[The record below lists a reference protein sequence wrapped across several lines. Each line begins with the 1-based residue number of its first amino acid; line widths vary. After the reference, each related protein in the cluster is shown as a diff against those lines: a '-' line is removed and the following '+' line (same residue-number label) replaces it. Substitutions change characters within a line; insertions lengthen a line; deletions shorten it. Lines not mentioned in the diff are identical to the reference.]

1 MQCRENLRY
10 ILITLMIRCEVV
22 VIEDADV
29 EDGVV
34 CTDAHVADCQER
46 NHLNGTVAVV
56 YLTSLPT
63 KRLGKSRTKWRQ
75 GKLG

>member
-1 MQCRENLRY
+1 
-10 ILITLMIRCEVV
+10 MIRCEVV

-29 EDGVV
+29 EDSVV

-56 YLTSLPT
+56 YLASLST
-63 KRLGKSRTKWRQ
+63 ERLG
-75 GKLG
+75 

>member
-1 MQCRENLRY
+1 MQCSENLGY

-29 EDGVV
+29 EDSVV

-46 NHLNGTVAVV
+46 NHLNGTIAVV
-56 YLTSLPT
+56 FLTSLPT
-63 KRLGKSRTKWRQ
+63 KRLGKSRKIWRQ
-75 GKLG
+75 GKSG